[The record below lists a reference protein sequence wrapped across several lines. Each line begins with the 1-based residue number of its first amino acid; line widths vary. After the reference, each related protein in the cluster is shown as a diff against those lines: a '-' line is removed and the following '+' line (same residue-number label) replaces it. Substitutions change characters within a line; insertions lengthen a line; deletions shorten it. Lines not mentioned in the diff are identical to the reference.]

1 MNNFNLYYK
10 IFELGIDDT
19 MRQDTTAHGVGIDDT
34 MRQDTTAHGVKQQ
47 ADNGNN
53 NNVVLSLLCT
63 RKMS

>member
-10 IFELGIDDT
+10 IFEL
-19 MRQDTTAHGVGIDDT
+19 GIDDT